1 MVCFHLLI
9 PVVLCVFCQKLPI
22 PDFTSCF
29 AQIGLLWFLFKPQQY
44 WEQWHLREI
53 MLCVGSWWD
62 LWRCGKDLA
71 GHKTK
76 LMVGRRPYL
85 WHIRRSLVWLIQAFR
100 CTHTH
105 FRNYFLGECFDR
117 CVNRKQ
123 QNMQTSRDKQRR
135 GTNGPLDKGQE
146 RVVEYEGSSISM
158 HSWHPNTLH
167 KWAQTSHFEAGAGC
181 ISSIY
186 IIHPCLEVFPS
197 MHSWHPNTWQ
207 SWAQTFHLGGK
218 HSISFP
224 SGHAIDG
231 YDHREVG
238 SWHGRHRA
246 SLCTML
252 ILKVCLGLALNE

>member
-1 MVCFHLLI
+1 
-9 PVVLCVFCQKLPI
+9 
-22 PDFTSCF
+22 
-29 AQIGLLWFLFKPQQY
+29 
-44 WEQWHLREI
+44 
-53 MLCVGSWWD
+53 
-62 LWRCGKDLA
+62 
-71 GHKTK
+71 
-76 LMVGRRPYL
+76 MVGRRPYL

-117 CVNRKQ
+117 CVDRKQ
-123 QNMQTSRDKQRR
+123 QNMQISRDKQRR
-135 GTNGPLDKGQE
+135 GANGPMLDKGQE
-146 RVVEYEGSSISM
+146 RVVEYEGWSISM

-186 IIHPCLEVFPS
+186 IIHPCLEVFTS
-197 MHSWHPNTWQ
+197 MHSWQPNTWQ

-246 SLCTML
+246 SLCTLL
-252 ILKVCLGLALNE
+252 I

>member
-1 MVCFHLLI
+1 MLPPSLMVCFNLLI
-9 PVVLCVFCQKLPI
+9 PVVVCVFCQKLPI

-44 WEQWHLREI
+44 WEQWDLREI

-117 CVNRKQ
+117 CVDRKQ

-167 KWAQTSHFEAGAGC
+167 KWAQTSHFKAGAGC
-181 ISSIY
+181 ISS
-186 IIHPCLEVFPS
+186 
-197 MHSWHPNTWQ
+197 
-207 SWAQTFHLGGK
+207 
-218 HSISFP
+218 
-224 SGHAIDG
+224 
-231 YDHREVG
+231 
-238 SWHGRHRA
+238 
-246 SLCTML
+246 
-252 ILKVCLGLALNE
+252 